1 MTSGSNPLRL
11 DRVASPLGTL
21 LVVCDGDG
29 RLHALDFADHEARMR
44 RLLRDREREGYATLA
59 EGRAP
64 AAVREALA
72 AFFAGVLGAIDGL
85 EVRPAGTGFQRR
97 VWSALRGI
105 PGGATTSYGALAAV
119 IGRPSACRAVGLA
132 NGANPIVIVLP
143 CHRVV
148 GSDGRLTG
156 YGGGIDRKR
165 WLLDHERRWSR
176 PDAQGAVA

>member
-1 MTSGSNPLRL
+1 MTSASSSLHL

-29 RLHALDFADHEARMR
+29 RLHALDFEDHEARMR
-44 RLLRDREREGYATLA
+44 RLLRAREREAYVGLV

-64 AAVREALA
+64 GAVRDALA

-97 VWSALRGI
+97 VWSALRAI
-105 PGGATTSYGALAAV
+105 PAGATTSYGALASAL
-119 IGRPSACRAVGLA
+119 GRPSACRAVGLA

-148 GSDGRLTG
+148 GSDGSLTG
-156 YGGGIDRKR
+156 YGGGINRKS
-165 WLLDHERRWSR
+165 WLLAHERRWS
-176 PDAQGAVA
+176 PSAAQGAVA